1 MVIEQV
7 FICSSVHLHLSWGWS
22 SQMPVVMDH
31 GVVGCCS
38 AGYGICRIAAVELKF
53 VYFMCRYCPWM
64 GVWFSAGC

>member
-53 VYFMCRYCPWM
+53 
-64 GVWFSAGC
+64 G